1 MAVRQRVL
9 LTGATGHVG
18 GRLLSYLSTQESV
31 TTRALVRTPRTLPS
45 WADSCEIRFGDLTEE
60 ATRRDVLQDVDC
72 VVHLATRGF
81 SSAQP
86 PSDAELAIEEKAT
99 LDVVHDAIGA
109 GVSRLIYI
117 SSIHVYGES
126 LVGRVDDS
134 TSIAPNTAYGRSRQ
148 RIERDILEL
157 AKSGNSQISVVRLT
171 NSFGVPTFP
180 RGGTWN
186 LLLHDLCRQ
195 VVQSHSI
202 TLRSDGRVCRDM
214 MALRDVVNVLAQI
227 LMNNLDIR
235 GTFLLASGQTMKL
248 KEIAEL
254 VQRYAKSTLGIDAD
268 ITSPVINPVQP
279 PAFLL
284 HPAKLIGAGIKF
296 PQHRDEEIC
305 DLLRHAQHEFG
316 IARP

>member
-1 MAVRQRVL
+1 VAVRQRVL

-45 WADSCEIRFGDLTEE
+45 WTDNCEIRFGDLTEE

-86 PSDAELAIEEKAT
+86 PSDTELASEEKLT
-99 LDVVHDAIGA
+99 LDVVRDAIGA

-180 RGGTWN
+180 RDETWN

-227 LMNNLDIR
+227 LMNNHDIR
-235 GTFLLASGQTMKL
+235 GTFLLASGQSMKL
-248 KEIAEL
+248 QEIAEL
-254 VQRYAKSTLGIDAD
+254 VQRHAKSTLGIDAD

-316 IARP
+316 SARP